1 MADKGNAEHG
11 NAVATREA
19 PVPSP
24 GTAVEPSDKVQNPG
38 FPPYRP
44 RVSDLDPVKERQN
57 ERRVAWMFIASI
69 VGSVFAVAAYIAF
82 PIVPGDLGSVRI
94 NNLLLGLGI
103 TLGLFGIGFGAV
115 HWSKSLM
122 EGHDLAEARHP
133 TRGSEETREKAV
145 EVFQLGNKESGFTR
159 RKLIR
164 NTLIGA
170 LVVTPLPAVVLFR
183 DLAPAADPVGLLK
196 HTVWKKGTRLT
207 RDPDGTPIK
216 VSDIT
221 LGSVFHV
228 IPEGLNDLENRLEE
242 KAKAAVLLM
251 RLKESDLVIS
261 PERKDWSFDGI
272 VAYSKIC
279 THVGCPVALY
289 EQQTHHLLCPCH
301 QSQFDITHEAAVIFG
316 PAKRPLPQLPITVD
330 AEGYLVA
337 RSDFTEPVGPSFWE
351 RSL

>member
-1 MADKGNAEHG
+1 MADKSD
-11 NAVATREA
+11 AVATREA
-19 PVPSP
+19 PTPSP
-24 GTAVEPSDKVQNPG
+24 GTAVVQSDAVENPG

-44 RVSDLDPVKERQN
+44 RVSDLDPAKERAN
-57 ERRVAWMFIASI
+57 ERRVAWMFWLSI
-69 VGSVFAVAAYIAF
+69 VGSVFAIVAYIVF
-82 PIVPGDLGSVRI
+82 PIVPGDVSTVRL
-94 NNLLLGLGI
+94 NNMFLGLGI

-122 EGHDLAEARHP
+122 DGHDLSEPRHP

-145 EVFQLGNKESGFTR
+145 EVFHLGNKESGFTR

-164 NTLIGA
+164 NSLIGA

-183 DLAPAADPVGLLK
+183 DLAPAGDPVARLK
-196 HTVWKKGTRLT
+196 HTFWEKGMRLT

-216 VSDIT
+216 VSDVT

-228 IPEGLNDLENRLEE
+228 IPEGMNEAEDRLEE

-251 RLKESDLVIS
+251 RLKEEDLHVS
-261 PERKDWSFDGI
+261 PGREDWNYQGI

-301 QSQFDITHEAAVIFG
+301 QSQFDITREAAVIFG
-316 PAKRPLPQLPITVD
+316 PAKRPLPQLPISVD

-337 RSDFTEPVGPSFWE
+337 QSDFHEPVGPSFWE